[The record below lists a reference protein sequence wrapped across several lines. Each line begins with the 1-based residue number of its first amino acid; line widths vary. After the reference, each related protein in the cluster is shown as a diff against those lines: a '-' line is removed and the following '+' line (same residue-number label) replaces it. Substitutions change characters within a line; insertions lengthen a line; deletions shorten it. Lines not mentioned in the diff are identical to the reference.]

1 MLKPILVISQSSKRG
16 EEEPSLWSLGLLLY
30 GLLRLTCTAASTF
43 TFASTTSYV
52 WVTRD
57 ELTMEDKT
65 TLQDTNPHTFTRLS
79 EVNYKVLET
88 TNTN

>member
-30 GLLRLTCTAASTF
+30 GLFRLTCTAASTF
-43 TFASTTSYV
+43 TSASTTSYV
-52 WVTRD
+52 WVARD

-65 TLQDTNPHTFTRLS
+65 TLQDTDPNTFTQKQPIQT
-79 EVNYKVLET
+79 EA
-88 TNTN
+88 